1 MEKRENA
8 GHRAGEETIFEN
20 CQNWCI
26 VKLHIKEVSM
36 KAKRKIVKIT
46 YTHYDGWKSKLDMI
60 LKAEKN
66 RHITLKEQQKDW
78 QCDDIFQVLKWS
90 KCQKIIHKLR
100 GKIRQT
106 KLGQFVTTTHKQF

>member
-8 GHRAGEETIFEN
+8 GHRAGKETILEN

-26 VKLHIKEVSM
+26 IKLHIKEVSM

-60 LKAEKN
+60 LKAVRK
-66 RHITLKEQQKDW
+66 K
-78 QCDDIFQVLKWS
+78 
-90 KCQKIIHKLR
+90 
-100 GKIRQT
+100 QT
-106 KLGQFVTTTHKQF
+106 HYFKRATTRLTMWWHLSSSEMK